1 MAYSIGMIQTVFA
14 LTVAAAGWYYMFYS
28 QAASRLAGVESEPV
42 NRRRVR
48 LRRLNGLMM
57 FLLGIFFFAGFFA
70 VDLDHPTISFFLVW
84 LVTMFLLLAIVVLA
98 VIDVRLTLKLKFS
111 TREEAGG
118 SRQ

>member
-1 MAYSIGMIQTVFA
+1 MVAYSIGMIQTIFA

-70 VDLDHPTISFFLVW
+70 VDLDRPTVAFFVVW
-84 LVTMFLLLAIVVLA
+84 LIAMFLLLAIVVLA
-98 VIDVRLTLKLKFS
+98 VIDVRLTLKLKLS
-111 TREEAGG
+111 VPRDT
-118 SRQ
+118 

>member
-1 MAYSIGMIQTVFA
+1 MTPGTLRAISPAVGPAEACGFPPFSNGSSGVVAYSIGMIQTIFA

-28 QAASRLAGVESEPV
+28 QAASRLAGVESETV

-70 VDLDHPTISFFLVW
+70 VDLDRPTVAFF
-84 LVTMFLLLAIVVLA
+84 
-98 VIDVRLTLKLKFS
+98 
-111 TREEAGG
+111 
-118 SRQ
+118 